1 MRTLGLVLLAVAA
14 PALAAAPAKDAA
26 PKTAAAATQKA
37 GAPAARPPRGWA
49 VVDAKD
55 GGFTAWFPGKPE
67 TFSGRKAGV
76 GFVGYGYD
84 TKAEPRRTY
93 AVLVLGGSDAAA
105 LMADQLVAEVFAG
118 GAKPTSDAP
127 ATVDGHAAHAVVLKS
142 DESVIALRRFTAFGR
157 EHVAL
162 VRVPAAAEVPADAA
176 TFFGSLHPREAAA
189 LPAAPAVAKLAPAKA
204 SEGFA
209 ERVLVDGGVALA
221 FPAEPVR
228 ETDPEGKVTTWTV
241 EGASGRCTFSLTTLA
256 FQAADGLSDEALGLF
271 AMRVA
276 DAYGEAVVSNAPAT
290 VGGLPARAFEV
301 ATGDERL
308 QVRVVRVGNRLH
320 HLLVSAKGATPSEA
334 DLAVFFG
341 SFRTLP

>member
-1 MRTLGLVLLAVAA
+1 MRTLGLVLLAAAA
-14 PALAAAPAKDAA
+14 PALAAPAKDASPRA
-26 PKTAAAATQKA
+26 AAAATQKA
-37 GAPAARPPRGWA
+37 GAPAAKPPKGWS

-84 TKAEPRRTY
+84 SKAEPRRTY

-105 LMADQLVAEVFAG
+105 MMADQLVDEVFAG

-142 DESVIALRRFTAFGR
+142 DDSVITLRRFTAFGR

-162 VRVPAAAEVPADAA
+162 VRIPAGAEVPADAA
-176 TFFGSLHPREAAA
+176 TFFGSLHIGEAAA
-189 LPAAPAVAKLAPAKA
+189 LPAAPAVAKLGPAKA
-204 SEGFA
+204 SAGFA
-209 ERVLVDGGVALA
+209 ERVLAEGGVALA

-241 EGASGRCTFSLTTLA
+241 EGEHCTFSLTTLA
-256 FQAADGLSDEALGLF
+256 FPATDGLSDEALGLF